1 MQQNKMKN
9 SQVSLVLHF
18 RYASRRINHLLL
30 TMFKDKPCLWVL
42 AAAFLWGT
50 LSTYWYMCI
59 IKGLCSNTAPVQQIV
74 TEQQPITP
82 QSTWEGME
90 RDPLIVYFGINNDDV
105 LTDDVEPRLR
115 AIVAYMQTHPSAQIA
130 ITGHTN
136 VHRDDAYTVRLGKE
150 RAEKVKELLVS
161 YGASPASII
170 TFSRGQYVLAAPAT
184 TPENQALNRRA
195 VISVIS
201 N

>member
-1 MQQNKMKN
+1 M
-9 SQVSLVLHF
+9 LHF

-42 AAAFLWGT
+42 AAAFVWGA
-50 LSTYWYMCI
+50 LSTYWYMCT
-59 IKGLCSNTAPVQQIV
+59 IKGLCTSAQNTAEIV
-74 TEQQPITP
+74 SEQPPATP
-82 QSTWEGME
+82 QSVWESVARE
-90 RDPLIVYFGINNDDV
+90 PLLVYFGINNDNI
-105 LTDDVEPRLR
+105 LTEDVEPKLR
-115 AIVAYMQTHPSAQIA
+115 AVVAYLQTHPSAQIA

-136 VHRDDAYTVRLGKE
+136 VHRNDAYTVRLGKE

-161 YGASPASII
+161 YGASPTSII